1 MKWGAD
7 NIIVTSAVY
16 GEREYFKIFY
26 FKIKRRNSIKYYVRN
41 KIFCVITEEKKN
53 RKNSKKWCIYP

>member
-26 FKIKRRNSIKYYVRN
+26 FKIKRRKSIKYYVRN
-41 KIFCVITEEKKN
+41 KIFYVVMGNEKTRKN
-53 RKNSKKWCIYP
+53 R